1 MIKTNSNNTKTEFFH
16 EDDDLDLRVLLN
28 FLIRNKKLIT
38 ILTLIA
44 AIFSYFLSKKME
56 KVWEGDFQIV
66 LETNEGSSKRASS
79 ESIFGNLAGILDI
92 TGNSSNSLET
102 QVAILKSSSVLEP
115 VFNYVNLEK
124 NITNQTNSF
133 SNWLN
138 SNLEIELLE
147 KTSVLNISYQD
158 KNKDLIIPVLDRISD
173 AYQIYSGKNKK
184 RNFALT
190 KTYLLEQIES
200 YKKKSSNSL
209 KALQKYAAD
218 QDLTLLSSNQ
228 ISRDNDLL
236 QNMNLLNQNSPLQLQ
251 TSRNVISNIDIENI
265 RVDAANKIR
274 NIDSQIRKIKEIENS
289 DQLRFLNTKLS
300 AGFNIELTSKIKE
313 TDLIIIDLKSRYTD
327 KENSIKRLEEKKE
340 FLVKQQKESLI
351 RALEA
356 EKILAQAEMES
367 AKRPKG
373 VILKYK
379 ELIRNA
385 DRDEKIL
392 VSLENE
398 LRVITLEEAKLE
410 DPWELITKPRL
421 KQFPVKPEKNK
432 IRLIGILIGLL
443 SGIIISLF
451 REKKSGLLHDE
462 KSLEKIFNTQVI
474 TNIGINKVDDN
485 LEIINDIYLMNKNKK
500 FKFYIIGIENIN
512 KIKFLEEFLSDKEI
526 NYSIETKLENINKDS
541 FTILVTSLGV
551 IKKEEILSIKKRL
564 DVLNFQFSGIILLN
578 KLTKNLKN

>member
-228 ISRDNDLL
+228 ISRENDL
-236 QNMNLLNQNSPLQLQ
+236 
-251 TSRNVISNIDIENI
+251 
-265 RVDAANKIR
+265 
-274 NIDSQIRKIKEIENS
+274 
-289 DQLRFLNTKLS
+289 
-300 AGFNIELTSKIKE
+300 
-313 TDLIIIDLKSRYTD
+313 
-327 KENSIKRLEEKKE
+327 
-340 FLVKQQKESLI
+340 
-351 RALEA
+351 
-356 EKILAQAEMES
+356 
-367 AKRPKG
+367 
-373 VILKYK
+373 
-379 ELIRNA
+379 
-385 DRDEKIL
+385 
-392 VSLENE
+392 
-398 LRVITLEEAKLE
+398 
-410 DPWELITKPRL
+410 
-421 KQFPVKPEKNK
+421 
-432 IRLIGILIGLL
+432 
-443 SGIIISLF
+443 
-451 REKKSGLLHDE
+451 
-462 KSLEKIFNTQVI
+462 
-474 TNIGINKVDDN
+474 
-485 LEIINDIYLMNKNKK
+485 
-500 FKFYIIGIENIN
+500 
-512 KIKFLEEFLSDKEI
+512 
-526 NYSIETKLENINKDS
+526 
-541 FTILVTSLGV
+541 
-551 IKKEEILSIKKRL
+551 
-564 DVLNFQFSGIILLN
+564 
-578 KLTKNLKN
+578 

>member
-1 MIKTNSNNTKTEFFH
+1 MIQTNSNNTKTEFFH

-66 LETNEGSSKRASS
+66 LETNEGSSKRTSS

-251 TSRNVISNIDIENI
+251 SSRNVISNIDIENI

-274 NIDSQIRKIKEIENS
+274 NIDSQISKIKEIENS

-526 NYSIETKLENINKDS
+526 NYQIETKLENINKDS